1 MLDIVQVVIL
11 TEDIR
16 LRATHILI
24 VLAELLEHPVKGP
37 HSEFI
42 VVYNQCWRSTVDS
55 H

>member
-11 TEDIR
+11 IANIR

-37 HSEFI
+37 RSEFI
-42 VVYNQCWRSTVDS
+42 LIRV
-55 H
+55 